1 MENQTSNLSIS
12 TKEIWQQVNNV
23 RQSQTVHEFP
33 SMTPEELLEFKE
45 GLDKYKDI
53 YYLVTKSNNQKR
65 LIIRHYNKSSRDTLI
80 DSADDDFR
88 NFRYTECIKK
98 YKIIAS
104 QSLNVDEEVYRRLAI
119 SYTRI
124 GKSNIGD
131 IYFKILNEINKGKNF
146 IRLTDERKQL
156 IDKLQTLISNKI
168 ARIQALELKISEE
181 KEALLSKATAEIQ
194 ALLLESDE
202 TITDIAYYY
211 DFTVEDVCLIAID
224 LIKSQSAENNTFIVK
239 NLRKK
244 VEVTKPKTETVRDA
258 LNKLG
263 KNYALNRNR
272 VKVK

>member
-1 MENQTSNLSIS
+1 MENQTSNLRIS
-12 TKEIWQQVNNV
+12 TKKIWQQVNNV

-33 SMTPEELLEFKE
+33 SMTPEELLELKK

-65 LIIRHYNKSSRDTLI
+65 LIIRHYNKSPRDTLT

-88 NFRYTECIKK
+88 NLRYTECIKK

-104 QSLNVDEEVYRRLAI
+104 QSLIVDEEVYRRLAI

-131 IYFKILNEINKGKNF
+131 IYFKILNEISEGKNF

-156 IDKLQTLISNKI
+156 IDKLQT
-168 ARIQALELKISEE
+168 
-181 KEALLSKATAEIQ
+181 
-194 ALLLESDE
+194 LLLESDE

-224 LIKSQSAENNTFIVK
+224 LIKSKSAENNTFIVK

-272 VKVK
+272 VKVQ